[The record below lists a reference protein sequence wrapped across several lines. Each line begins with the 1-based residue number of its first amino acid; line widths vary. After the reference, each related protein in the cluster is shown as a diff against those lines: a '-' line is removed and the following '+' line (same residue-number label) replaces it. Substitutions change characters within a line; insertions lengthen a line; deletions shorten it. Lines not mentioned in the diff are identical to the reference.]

1 MTVPENRLAELGL
14 ELPDA
19 PSPIA
24 NYVPAVRTGNLLYLS
39 GSGPAPGPDGTV
51 ASGKLGADLTV
62 EEGYEAAR
70 LAGLN
75 LIARLKAE
83 LGDLDRVKRVVKLL
97 AMVNSSP
104 DFNQPPAVANGCSDL
119 LVEVF
124 GDKGRHARS
133 AVGMATL
140 PNDIPVEIEMIVE
153 VED

>member
-1 MTVPENRLAELGL
+1 MTVAENRLAELRI

-19 PSPIA
+19 PTPVA

-51 ASGKLGADLTV
+51 ARGKLGADLTV
-62 EEGYEAAR
+62 EQGYDVAR
-70 LAGLN
+70 LVGLN

-119 LVEVF
+119 LVNVF

-140 PNDIPVEIEMIVE
+140 PGDIPVEIEMVVE
-153 VED
+153 VEP

>member
-1 MTVPENRLAELGL
+1 MTVAEDRLAALGL

-39 GSGPAPGPDGTV
+39 GSGPAARPDGT
-51 ASGKLGADLTV
+51 SPKGKLGTDLTV
-62 EEGYEAAR
+62 EEGYEAAQ
-70 LAGLN
+70 LVGLN

-124 GDKGRHARS
+124 GEAGRHARS

>member
-1 MTVPENRLAELGL
+1 MTVAEDRLAALGL

-24 NYVPAVRTGNLLYLS
+24 NYVSAVRTGNLLYLS
-39 GSGPAPGPDGTV
+39 GSGPAARPDGT
-51 ASGKLGADLTV
+51 SPKGKLGADLTV

-70 LAGLN
+70 LVGLN

-124 GDKGRHARS
+124 GDAGRHARS

-153 VED
+153 IED

>member
-62 EEGYEAAR
+62 EQGYEAAKVT
-70 LAGLN
+70 ALN
-75 LIARLKAE
+75 LEAMEKANSVHA
-83 LGDLDRVKRVVKLL
+83 GDIREGLTKSGLR
-97 AMVNSSP
+97 
-104 DFNQPPAVANGCSDL
+104 
-119 LVEVF
+119 
-124 GDKGRHARS
+124 
-133 AVGMATL
+133 
-140 PNDIPVEIEMIVE
+140 
-153 VED
+153 